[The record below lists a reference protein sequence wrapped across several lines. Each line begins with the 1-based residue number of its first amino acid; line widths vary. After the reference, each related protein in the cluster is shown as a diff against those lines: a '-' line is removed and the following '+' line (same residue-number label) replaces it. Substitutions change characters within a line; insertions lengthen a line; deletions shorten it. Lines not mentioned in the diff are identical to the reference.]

1 MSSDFGCVLSCI
13 LLSPPFSLPC
23 SLLRS
28 ILRSILPLHPGTNC
42 LLKLS
47 VSAGGENKTIRSHN
61 VIPFHTPK
69 TIRLPSS
76 TITVNIGKAVAT
88 KASTTTT
95 AEATTEMPVKLTA
108 SATALYV
115 TLTTLASGRFSD
127 NVILLEAGVPT
138 TVSFLFWADSP
149 GDAATK
155 KATQDT
161 QEALLRSSLRVE
173 HLAENLSPKKRS
185 A

>member
-1 MSSDFGCVLSCI
+1 MSSDSGCVLSCI
-13 LLSPPFSLPC
+13 LLSP
-23 SLLRS
+23 LLS
-28 ILRSILPLHPGTNC
+28 PPLYSPVLPLHQGTNC
-42 LLKLS
+42 LLTLS

-61 VIPFHTPK
+61 VIPFHPPK

-76 TITVNIGKAVAT
+76 TITVNIGEAIAT
-88 KASTTTT
+88 KASTTTTTTTT

-155 KATQDT
+155 KATQET

-173 HLAENLSPKKRS
+173 HLAENLSQKKRS